1 VSNGTVSRRRVLRAS
16 GFGVTGII
24 GTIDVPVVRLLPRKI
39 VVDGSTTRGPA
50 TYEIHV
56 TGVIGAMSAPG
67 GDFTDGNVA
76 RGRVSSWKDS
86 YRFLGEVV
94 GFGYTGSLR
103 TFLDGHAVDPDSL
116 APNTLTLRG
125 NVGGRVEYMV
135 SVAGAIRKSTKLGAS
150 VSDEDTVSGST
161 ATGFVHGGTDSYTYT
176 SELVAVE
183 TDAGR
188 TTVYRNGRQIDPDS
202 LAALPNTLTI
212 RANGGGRTDYTVAVT
227 GSLERSTAHG
237 ATIDADDMVSGNVAS
252 GHVADGVDSYAYSG
266 TIRSIETDPAGVTVR
281 RNGTEIDPRRF
292 PAEASPA
299 PTESR

>member
-1 VSNGTVSRRRVLRAS
+1 VLRAS
-16 GFGVTGII
+16 GFGAAGIVGI
-24 GTIDVPVVRLLPRKI
+24 VRVPVVRLLPRKF
-39 VVDGSTTRGPA
+39 VVDGSSTRGPA

-56 TGVIGAMSAPG
+56 TGVIGAMSAPR
-67 GDFTDGNVA
+67 GDFTDDNVA
-76 RGRVSSWKDS
+76 RGRVSSRKDG

-103 TFLDGHAVDPDSL
+103 TFLDGRAVDPDSL

-125 NVGGRVEYMV
+125 NVGGRVEYTV
-135 SVAGAIRKSTKLGAS
+135 SVDGSIRKSTKSGAS
-150 VSDEDTVSGST
+150 VSAEDTVSGST
-161 ATGFVHGGTDSYTYT
+161 ATGFVHGGTDSYAY
-176 SELVAVE
+176 SGELVAVD

-227 GSLERSTAHG
+227 GSLERSTARG
-237 ATIDADDMVSGNVAS
+237 ATIDADDTVSGNVAS
-252 GHVADGVDSYAYSG
+252 GHLANGADSYAFSG
-266 TIRSIETDPAGVTVR
+266 AIRSIDIDPASVTVR
-281 RNGTEIDPRRF
+281 HNGTEIDPRRL
-292 PAEASPA
+292 PTEASPT